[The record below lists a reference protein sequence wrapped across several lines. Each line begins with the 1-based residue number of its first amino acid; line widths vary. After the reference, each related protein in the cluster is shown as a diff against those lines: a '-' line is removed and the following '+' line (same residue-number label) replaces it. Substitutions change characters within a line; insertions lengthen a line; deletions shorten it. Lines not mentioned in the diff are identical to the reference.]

1 MITVEDLSNL
11 GPALKDLRQN
21 VRMTQGEVCALA
33 GLKSSQ
39 LSRWENGH
47 EKPTL
52 ESVVKVLA
60 ALGRDLGD
68 LQDILAG
75 THLASPPS
83 GGHLNKLMAGDSGHK
98 REREQGE
105 RVRAA
110 YLGALRARG
119 EVARLD
125 AEGIVPLEDRYMA
138 ADRAERAALLKLLT
152 VTSGQFID
160 GKEGYFA
167 RLSVRD
173 LWAHFRILERRLAP
187 WVTADVDEAPD
198 TLVVPRA
205 EGRWGRA
212 EIERSRLGGKRER
225 AGESQAEL
233 LRALERRLR
242 EVEERLDEVE
252 DSF

>member
-11 GPALKDLRQN
+11 GPALKELRQN

-33 GLKSSQ
+33 GIKSSQ

-75 THLASPPS
+75 TYLD
-83 GGHLNKLMAGDSGHK
+83 KMTTGDSGHK
-98 REREQGE
+98 RERQEGD

-110 YLGALRARG
+110 YLGAMRARG
-119 EVARLD
+119 KVARLA
-125 AEGIVPLEDRYMA
+125 AEGFIPLEDPYME

-152 VTSGQFID
+152 VASGQFID

-167 RLSVRD
+167 RLSIRD
-173 LWAHFRILERRLAP
+173 LWAHFRILERRFAP
-187 WVTADVDEAPD
+187 WVTADVDEPPD
-198 TLVVPRA
+198 TLAVPWA

-212 EIERSRLGGKRER
+212 EIERSRLGGER
-225 AGESQAEL
+225 SDGHERVIESQAERT
-233 LRALERRLR
+233 RALERRLE
-242 EVEERLDEVE
+242 EVEARLDEVE
-252 DSF
+252 DSV

>member
-1 MITVEDLSNL
+1 MISVEDLSNL
-11 GPALKDLRQN
+11 GPALKDLRLN

-75 THLASPPS
+75 TYDD
-83 GGHLNKLMAGDSGHK
+83 KVAGDSGDRVM
-98 REREQGE
+98 RERGE

-110 YLGALRARG
+110 YLGALRARR
-119 EVARLD
+119 EVARLE
-125 AEGIVPLEDRYMA
+125 AEGVLPVEDGYFE
-138 ADRAERAALLKLLT
+138 ADRTERAALFKLLSAA
-152 VTSGQFID
+152 SGQFVD

-167 RLSVRD
+167 RLSVAE
-173 LWAHFRILERRLAP
+173 LWAHFRVLEPRFP
-187 WVTADVDEAPD
+187 GWVTAEAGASPV
-198 TLVVPRA
+198 TF
-205 EGRWGRA
+205 GG
-212 EIERSRLGGKRER
+212 ERRDD
-225 AGESQAEL
+225 AGASQAEL
-233 LRALERRLR
+233 LRALKRRLA
-242 EVEERLDEVE
+242 EVEKRLEDVE
-252 DSF
+252 DSV

>member
-1 MITVEDLSNL
+1 MISVEDLSNL
-11 GPALKDLRQN
+11 GPALKELRQN

-75 THLASPPS
+75 TYLD
-83 GGHLNKLMAGDSGHK
+83 KMMAGDSGGRVI
-98 REREQGE
+98 REHGE

-110 YLGALRARG
+110 YLGALRARR
-119 EVARLD
+119 EVARLE
-125 AEGIVPLEDRYMA
+125 AEGATPGDDGYFE

-152 VTSGQFID
+152 AASGQFVD

-167 RLSVRD
+167 HLSIRD
-173 LWAHFRILERRLAP
+173 LWAHFRILERRFAP
-187 WVTADVDEAPD
+187 WVTADPGEPPE
-198 TLVVPRA
+198 TLAVPRA

-212 EIERSRLGGKRER
+212 EVERSRLGGER
-225 AGESQAEL
+225 VGEGAGESQAEL
-233 LRALERRLR
+233 LRALEQRLR
-242 EVEERLDEVE
+242 EVEERLEEVE
-252 DSF
+252 DSV

>member
-11 GPALKDLRQN
+11 GPALKELRQN

-75 THLASPPS
+75 TFVAKTLE
-83 GGHLNKLMAGDSGHK
+83 GDSGSRVR
-98 REREQGE
+98 REHGE

-110 YLGALRARG
+110 YLGALRARR
-119 EVARLD
+119 EVARLM
-125 AEGIVPLEDRYMA
+125 AEGLLPGEDRYHE
-138 ADRAERAALLKLLT
+138 ADRAERAALFKLL
-152 VTSGQFID
+152 VAASGHFVD
-160 GKEGYFA
+160 AKEGYFA
-167 RLSVRD
+167 HLSVQD
-173 LWAHFRILERRLAP
+173 LWAHFRIFERRFDAR
-187 WVTADVDEAPD
+187 VTADAGEPPD
-198 TLVVPRA
+198 TLAVRWA
-205 EGRWGRA
+205 DERWGLA
-212 EIERSRLGGKRER
+212 EVERSRRGRDWIGEG
-225 AGESQAEL
+225 AVESQAEL
-233 LRALERRLR
+233 LRALERRLQ
-242 EVEERLDEVE
+242 EVEERLEEVE
-252 DSF
+252 ESV